1 MKKVNGA
8 NATKCA
14 LLVLKIASRCNLN
27 CTYCYMYNL
36 GDNTYRNQPKV
47 MSDNVVTALIRK
59 VKNHCITHDIKVFDF
74 NFHGGEPLLVGMDF
88 FKKFVSKANDLLLPE
103 TTPIFSIQTNG
114 TLLDD
119 KWCELFGELN
129 IHLGISLD
137 GTPEINDMYRIDH
150 AGRGSYT
157 DIIRGIKVAMKSDK
171 LLNPPGLLSVINIK
185 SNPAEV
191 YNHFLEIN
199 PHNVDFL
206 IPDANYDSPPLKPDY
221 LSETPYADWLIEIF
235 DLWFKEKKPFGVNIF
250 ESLVAAILGKGDQ
263 SDVLGGAN
271 KELLVIETNGGI
283 EPVGQLKICKNGFTK
298 IGINV
303 LENELDEAF
312 DNDLGLLFHLSGQ
325 KTCQYCKA
333 CPILNICGG
342 GYLPHRYSKVNGFN
356 NPSIYCKDLVKL
368 ITHIQN
374 KLFSALPEALFLETG
389 ASMLTFEKAMSIM
402 DSNRHLLLVEDEELE
417 EFAK

>member
-1 MKKVNGA
+1 MKA
-8 NATKCA
+8 LDSSFATKCA

-36 GDNTYRNQPKV
+36 GDNTYRNQPKI
-47 MSDNVVTALIRK
+47 MSDEVVDALLEK
-59 VKNHCITHDIKVFDF
+59 VKNHCVKHGIQVFDF
-74 NFHGGEPLLVGMDF
+74 NFHGGEPLLVGHQF
-88 FKKFVSKANDLLLPE
+88 FEKFVSKANERLLPF

-114 TLLDD
+114 TLLDEE
-119 KWCELFGELN
+119 WCNLLGTLN

-137 GTPEINDMYRIDH
+137 GTAEINDMYRIDH
-150 AGRGSYT
+150 AGKGSYK
-157 DIIRGIKVAMKSDK
+157 DIIRGIETAMASDK

-185 SNPAEV
+185 SDPVEV
-191 YNHFLEIN
+191 YNHFLKIN

-206 IPDANYDSPPLKPDY
+206 IPDANYDSPPMKPEY
-221 LSETPYADWLIEIF
+221 LSDQPYADWLIQIF
-235 DLWFKEKKPFGVNIF
+235 DMWFAEKKPFGVNLF
-250 ESLVAAILGKGDQ
+250 ESLVSAILGKGDQ
-263 SDVLGGAN
+263 CDILGGTN

-303 LENELDEAF
+303 IGNELDEAF

-325 KTCQYCKA
+325 KTCQFCKA

-342 GYLPHRYSKVNGFN
+342 GYLPHRFSKINGFN
-356 NPSIYCKDLVKL
+356 NPSVYCKDLLKL

-374 KLFSALPEALFLETG
+374 KLFDAIPEALLNEAGVSRLSFEN
-389 ASMLTFEKAMSIM
+389 AEKMLKA
-402 DSNRHLLLVEDEELE
+402 NEYLLDVEDKELE
-417 EFAK
+417 LFAG